1 MKILFVNFTRFWGG
15 GEQWTYL
22 VMDEL
27 RKRGHTICLLCNSGS
42 ELSERSSKNGFYNHD
57 FSVNKFSVFNPILKS
72 KIKKTLI
79 EIKPDAIILNS
90 TFELKVIGLLIKASG
105 CPKVIFTRGIP
116 APMKM
121 RPSKRHLFSH
131 VVTNVIVN
139 SEVVKNSIS
148 NITQFL
154 KTEPDVVYHGI
165 VPDSLVFSE
174 VNNKNIVIVGRLSH
188 EKGVDNAILVLQKV
202 LEVHPDA
209 KLWIIGTGKEESN
222 LKKMSADLG
231 LQNSVDFFGFKSE
244 VEEHMLEC
252 STLIMTS
259 RWEGF
264 GLVLLEAM
272 KLKIPC
278 IAFDHLAANEIIV
291 NNETGFLIPD
301 KSIELMAEKVNY
313 LLSNPDIARN
323 MGKNGN
329 DLLKAKFSIAKCND
343 KYEEVL
349 KRI

>member
-1 MKILFVNFTRFWGG
+1 MKILFVNFTKFWGG

-22 VMDEL
+22 VMEEL
-27 RKRGHTICLLCNSGS
+27 RKRGHNICLLSNSGS
-42 ELSERSSKNGFYNHD
+42 ELNEKSGQNGFENHD
-57 FSVNKFSVFNPILKS
+57 FSVNKFSVFNPYLKS
-72 KIKKTLI
+72 KIKQRLV

-105 CPKVIFTRGIP
+105 CPKVIYTRGIP

-121 RPSKRHLFSH
+121 RSSKSHLFSH

-148 NITQFL
+148 NITRFL
-154 KTEPDVVYHGI
+154 KTKPDVVYHGI
-165 VPDSLVFSE
+165 VPDSEVFSA

-188 EKGVDNAILVLQKV
+188 EKGIDNAILVMQKV
-202 LEVHPDA
+202 VEVHPDA

-222 LKKMSADLG
+222 LKKLTVDLG
-231 LQNSVDFFGFKSE
+231 LQNSIEFFGFKSG

-272 KLKIPC
+272 KLKMPC
-278 IAFDHLAANEIIV
+278 VAFDHLAANEIIV

-301 KSIELMAEKVNY
+301 KSIDIMAEKVSY
-313 LLSNPDIARN
+313 LLSNPHIAKQ
-323 MGKNGN
+323 MGEKGN
-329 DLLKAKFSIAKCND
+329 DLLKAKFSIDKCID

-349 KRI
+349 VRK